1 MGGAVPAVMGGG
13 GGRARSNAADPSS
26 ADVARVKDLDKFS
39 RAREA
44 ERLAVEAMARVRGGG
59 G

>member
-1 MGGAVPAVMGGG
+1 MGGAVAAGMGGG

-26 ADVARVKDLDKFS
+26 SDVARVKDLDKFS

-44 ERLAVEAMARVRGGG
+44 ERLAVEAMVRVRR
-59 G
+59 